1 VYFGSSPYSKC
12 AAVGKPSG
20 FTDPA
25 NPALELDDTVG
36 AEVLACGAPGF
47 AVPGGELITA
57 VSVAVALLPALSTSL
72 IVVVTV

>member
-25 NPALELDDTVG
+25 NPALELLDTVG
-36 AEVLACGAPGF
+36 TEVLAINGAPGF
-47 AVPGGELITA
+47 PVPELITA
-57 VSVAVALLPALSTSL
+57 LSVAVALLPALSTSL